1 MSVWLQ
7 IMDTAGAV
15 LVLLGAAICLLG
27 VAGMLRLPDVLSRS
41 HAATKPQTLG
51 LLLVLAGVA
60 LRLRGGMDVATL
72 ALIGFFQLMT
82 GPVAAH
88 LVARSA
94 YRTGQIDHD
103 ELLFDDLDAQ
113 LSEPDGEW
121 EREPEE
127 GDPSAPGPEP
137 DPDGGRDPGTDPAP
151 GSG

>member
-7 IMDTAGAV
+7 ITDTAGAV
-15 LVLLGAAICLLG
+15 LVFLGAAICLLG
-27 VAGMLRLPDVLSRS
+27 VVGMLKLPDVLSRS

-60 LRLRGGMDVATL
+60 LRLRGGMDFATL

-82 GPVAAH
+82 SPVASH

-94 YRTGQIDHD
+94 YRTGQIARG

-113 LSEPDGEW
+113 LTEPGQEAGK
-121 EREPEE
+121 R
-127 GDPSAPGPEP
+127 PEP
-137 DPDGGRDPGTDPAP
+137 DSGPERD
-151 GSG
+151 

>member
-7 IMDTAGAV
+7 ITDTAGAV
-15 LVLLGAAICLLG
+15 LVFLGAAICLLG
-27 VAGMLRLPDVLSRS
+27 VVGMLKLPDVLSRS

-60 LRLRGGMDVATL
+60 LRLRSGMDFATL

-82 GPVAAH
+82 GPVASH

-94 YRTGQIDHD
+94 YRTGQIERG

-113 LSEPDGEW
+113 LTEPGQEAGE
-121 EREPEE
+121 RP
-127 GDPSAPGPEP
+127 
-137 DPDGGRDPGTDPAP
+137 DPGT
-151 GSG
+151 GRS

>member
-1 MSVWLQ
+1 MTVWVQ
-7 IMDTAGAV
+7 VTDTAGAV
-15 LVLLGAAICLLG
+15 LVFLGAAICLLG
-27 VAGMLRLPDVLSRS
+27 VVGMLKLPDVLSRS

-60 LRLRGGMDVATL
+60 LRLRGGMDLATL

-94 YRTGQIDHD
+94 YRTGQIERG

-113 LSEPDGEW
+113 LT
-121 EREPEE
+121 EPE
-127 GDPSAPGPEP
+127 PERGTEQRP
-137 DPDGGRDPGTDPAP
+137 DPGTGQDRSPEAGP
-151 GSG
+151 

>member
-1 MSVWLQ
+1 MSAWLQ
-7 IMDTAGAV
+7 VADTAGAV
-15 LVLLGAAICLLG
+15 LVFLGAAICLLG
-27 VAGMLRLPDVLSRS
+27 VVGMVKLPDVLSRS

-60 LRLRGGMDVATL
+60 LRLRGGMDLATL

-94 YRTGQIDHD
+94 YRTGQIERG

-113 LSEPDGEW
+113 LTQPGQEPG
-121 EREPEE
+121 
-127 GDPSAPGPEP
+127 AGP
-137 DPDGGRDPGTDPAP
+137 DQDA
-151 GSG
+151 GSGRS